1 VLLFIYF
8 RQSLLFAHRYFY
20 GTITTSAGVLYAG
33 MVLNTRVCSFYKNK
47 KGITR
52 MKKNIRW
59 TFAVLLIMLFVTG
72 VFIENDVYAR
82 AGGARS
88 SGSSGSRSY
97 SPPSR
102 STSNPAAPSQPTS
115 PSSVPAQ
122 PAGGGFFRSMG
133 GGLLGGLLG
142 GMLIGSLFGFGGMG
156 GGFGG
161 SGVGIVEIILLGAV
175 GYFIY
180 TMVTRK
186 RREAALEYQGSTSR
200 QNYSAEGPVSYG
212 RGEQTQAAV
221 IPATE
226 GLEHI
231 RQMDSSFDE
240 SRFKDTTMDIF
251 FKIQGAW
258 TARELS
264 PASNLLTEEM
274 KRIFQQDIDKLLQ
287 ERKINRLEN
296 IAVRKAEIVESWQE
310 TGQDYIRVLF
320 TANLLDYTV
329 EESTGTVIAGSK
341 TDPVK
346 FEECWTFTRPVGNNP
361 WKLSAINQV

>member
-1 VLLFIYF
+1 MK
-8 RQSLLFAHRYFY
+8 
-20 GTITTSAGVLYAG
+20 IT
-33 MVLNTRVCSFYKNK
+33 
-47 KGITR
+47 
-52 MKKNIRW
+52 IRW
-59 TFAVLLIMLFVTG
+59 AFAVFLITLFVTG

-102 STSNPAAPSQPTS
+102 STSNPAAPTQPTS
-115 PSSVPAQ
+115 PSSMPAQ
-122 PAGGGFFRSMG
+122 PAGGGFLRSMG

-142 GMLIGSLFGFGGMG
+142 GMLMGSLFGFGGMG

-161 SGVGIVEIILLGAV
+161 SGFGIVEIILLGAV

-186 RREAALEYQGSTSR
+186 RREAALAYQGSAPR
-200 QNYSAEGPVSYG
+200 QNYPTEGVTSYNS
-212 RGEQTQAAV
+212 RGEQAQATV
-221 IPATE
+221 VPETE

-231 RQMDSSFDE
+231 RQMDPSFDE
-240 SRFKDTTMDIF
+240 SRFKDIAMDIF

-258 TARELS
+258 TNRELS
-264 PASNLLTEEM
+264 AAKSLLTEEM
-274 KRIFQQDIDKLLQ
+274 KNIFQQDIDKLLQ
-287 ERKINRLEN
+287 EKKINRLDN
-296 IAVRKAEIVESWQE
+296 IAVRKTEIVEAWQE
-310 TGQDYIRVLF
+310 TGQDFIRVLF
-320 TANLLDYTV
+320 TANLLDYTA

-341 TDPVK
+341 TEPVK
-346 FEECWTFTRPVGNNP
+346 FEECWTFTRPVGNNA